1 MLDFSSGMFI
11 VIFSDFKS
19 LIINWG
25 RIAISFLIPVID
37 RLMRPSLNE
46 DKKPLAMTEKQAD
59 DLVFGLTLNM
69 TPAVVVKS
77 RFELNGHFLAK

>member
-1 MLDFSSGMFI
+1 
-11 VIFSDFKS
+11 
-19 LIINWG
+19 
-25 RIAISFLIPVID
+25 
-37 RLMRPSLNE
+37 MRKQKYFYYVGVQNDQGLTLVTEVERSIKTCSLNE

>member
-1 MLDFSSGMFI
+1 MSKQKYFYYVGIENDHGMTL
-11 VIFSDFKS
+11 VTEVE
-19 LIINWG
+19 W
-25 RIAISFLIPVID
+25 
-37 RLMRPSLNE
+37 PSKTCYWNE